1 MGQGL
6 LGKDL
11 LSLSMPDFKDDLKSD
26 LKSSISVKNLKN
38 LGNTQ
43 GSDPTSAYL
52 GPKLWD
58 STISL
63 PFDLDPFGVSDIQ
76 DVLVENDIKVDYSP
90 RGDSDMETIT
100 EAWLPVSPV
109 SSPEENVERMPM
121 QRASIFASTKET
133 LNTINTI
140 RPKVEKKEE

>member
-1 MGQGL
+1 MNGPQNMASYGMTIQGL

-11 LSLSMPDFKDDLKSD
+11 LSLSMPEFKDD
-26 LKSSISVKNLKN
+26 LKSSISVKNLKD

-52 GPKLWD
+52 GGYQKRDFQMLHIYQLFNQMNNNQFLSGPKLWD

-76 DVLVENDIKVDYSP
+76 DVLVENDIKV
-90 RGDSDMETIT
+90 
-100 EAWLPVSPV
+100 
-109 SSPEENVERMPM
+109 
-121 QRASIFASTKET
+121 QR
-133 LNTINTI
+133 
-140 RPKVEKKEE
+140 

>member
-1 MGQGL
+1 MTIQGL

-11 LSLSMPDFKDDLKSD
+11 LSLSNVSMPEFRDD
-26 LKSSISVKNLKN
+26 LKSSISVKNLKD

-63 PFDLDPFGVSDIQ
+63 PFELDPFGVSDIQ
-76 DVLVENDIKVDYSP
+76 DVLVENDIKIDYSPP
-90 RGDSDMETIT
+90 RGDSDMETIA

-109 SSPEENVERMPM
+109 SSPEEKVERMPM
-121 QRASIFASTKET
+121 PQRA
-133 LNTINTI
+133 
-140 RPKVEKKEE
+140 P